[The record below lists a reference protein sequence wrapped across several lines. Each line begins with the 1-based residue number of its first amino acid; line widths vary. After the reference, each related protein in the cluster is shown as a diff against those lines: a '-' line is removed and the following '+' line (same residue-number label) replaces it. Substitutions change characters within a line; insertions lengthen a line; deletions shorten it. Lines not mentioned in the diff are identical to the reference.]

1 VTDFIPLTPGAS
13 FDVFLKRA
21 MDMPRLEKE
30 EENRLFN
37 LWKDTGDRQA
47 YDRIFLGN
55 VRLVEYMVDL
65 YIQFGPLKND
75 LFQAGLVGLSMA
87 INKFDPKHGL
97 NLGLYASQWI
107 KAEIRNYIVKNMDIV
122 QVATGQNYRKLFFKL
137 RPYLRDGRWLTSE
150 ERDVIAV
157 ELEVPVKA
165 VAEMEQRLSITR
177 ASLLDTDPGDDFA
190 SDGTQVKPIADDRPT
205 PEDIVE
211 AWSDG
216 QMDKRT
222 VDRLM
227 ASLNDRERYVI
238 HQRFLRNEA
247 FPKVTLKALSEELGV
262 TTERVRQMEVK
273 ALKKMRQR
281 ASAIE
286 GSEDN
291 V

>member
-1 VTDFIPLTPGAS
+1 MPDFIPLSPGAS
-13 FDVFLKRA
+13 FEVFLKRA

-65 YIQFGPLKND
+65 YIQFGPLKHD
-75 LFQAGLVGLSMA
+75 LFQAGLIGLSMA

-107 KAEIRNYIVKNMDIV
+107 KAEVRNYIVKNMNVV

-137 RPYLRDGRWLTSE
+137 RPYLRDGRWLTGE
-150 ERDVIAV
+150 ERELIAV
-157 ELEVPVKA
+157 ELDVPVKDI
-165 VAEMEQRLSITR
+165 AEMEQRLSITR
-177 ASLLDTDPGDDFA
+177 ASLLDNDPGDDFVA
-190 SDGTQVKPIADDRPT
+190 DGFQIKPIADDRPT
-205 PEDIVE
+205 PEEVVE

-216 QMDKRT
+216 QMNKRT
-222 VDRLM
+222 LEKLM
-227 ASLNDRERYVI
+227 MGLTDRERYVVQ
-238 HQRFLRNEA
+238 QRFLRSEA
-247 FPKVTLKALSEELGV
+247 LPKVTLKALSEELGV

-273 ALKKMRQR
+273 ALKTMR
-281 ASAIE
+281 ASASAAEQIE
-286 GSEDN
+286 D
-291 V
+291 